1 MIVIWVAYTMIGM
14 SLIAG
19 SVYLIVHNHPW
30 FGVLLLLMVAT
41 MDVKQGR
48 KVIP

>member
-1 MIVIWVAYTMIGM
+1 MIWVAYAISVM

-19 SVYLIVHNHPW
+19 SVYLIVHNHPY
-30 FGVLLLLMVAT
+30 FGGLLLLMVAA

>member
-1 MIVIWVAYTMIGM
+1 VIWVAYTTTVM

-30 FGVLLLLMVAT
+30 FGGLLLLMAAGMSVE
-41 MDVKQGR
+41 QGSA
-48 KVIP
+48 KKEEA